1 MLDEKDIAAAISE
14 GASSEAA
21 KSFERLTQK
30 TDTIAKLRL
39 EFFDRIVLLDG
50 GTVALSVTLIGSF
63 ASKTNHGVK
72 SVLLVVLSWSA
83 FLLSMVFALVRNWF
97 EHDRLGKAETNNYL
111 IAVQQSAKALLNL
124 GRNVSGSC
132 PEVEQMQKVIEQG
145 DTVFKPEQEKHE
157 SLLFWTKVAGIASL
171 VATLLGFILLLFFAI
186 KNISLL

>member
-1 MLDEKDIAAAISE
+1 MLDKKDVAAAISE
-14 GASSEAA
+14 GAFTEAT

-50 GTVALSVTLIGSF
+50 GTVALSVTLISSF
-63 ASKTNHGVK
+63 ASKSTHGLK
-72 SVLLVVLSWSA
+72 SILLLVFSWSA
-83 FLLSMVFALVRNWF
+83 FLLSMVLALTRNWF

-111 IAVQQSAKALLNL
+111 IAVQQSSKALLNL
-124 GRNVSGSC
+124 GKDVSGSC

-145 DTVFKPEQEKHE
+145 DTVFKTEQEKHE

-171 VATLLGFILLLFFAI
+171 VATLLGFILLLFFAV